1 MPKAKK
7 NELFYVEKIL
17 DRREQKG
24 QEVSYLVKWSGYSEQ
39 QNSWEPASSFID
51 TSMIEAFENER
62 RKSGST
68 GKEQQKTIRSRFGS
82 KDKVHSSSPST
93 SMTTSKKMHNKRPA
107 SEDQTDPQRLASTSH
122 SASTRETLISTSNS
136 SEQRKRPR
144 ILARRGSIATKPST
158 LVQPKEEILEFKD
171 KVQSTSTE
179 QNVNLSDE
187 VSEPFESETL
197 TDGKD
202 TEEWTLEP
210 KDFEFA
216 LHPRNG
222 LIGDKFDEK
231 RLQKLI
237 KEMDAAL
244 EEIDGF
250 ATSEVGRYELSRLI
264 LVAKRPNGIVGY
276 VRLLD
281 RLALK
286 TYRFECVPLEI
297 LVSLHPDLV
306 LEYLQER
313 ARHQVFK
320 EMKEQAAQ
328 TT

>member
-24 QEVSYLVKWSGYSEQ
+24 QEVSYLVKWFGYSEQ

-51 TSMIEAFENER
+51 KRMIEAFENER
-62 RKSGST
+62 RKSLSN
-68 GKEQQKTIRSRFGS
+68 GKDQQKMVRSKFGS
-82 KDKVHSSSPST
+82 KDKLHLTSPST
-93 SMTTSKKMHNKRPA
+93 SMASNKKTHSKRPA
-107 SEDQTDPQRLASTSH
+107 LEDKPDPQLLASTSH
-122 SASTRETLISTSNS
+122 SASIYETLKPTSSNS
-136 SEQRKRPR
+136 SEQLKRPR
-144 ILARRGSIATKPST
+144 ILARRSSVLAKPST
-158 LVQPKEEILEFKD
+158 LLQPKEEIPQSRDEI
-171 KVQSTSTE
+171 QSTSIE
-179 QNVNLSDE
+179 QNLNPSDE
-187 VSEPFESETL
+187 LSKPFDSETL
-197 TDGKD
+197 NNGKNA
-202 TEEWTLEP
+202 EEDWTLEP
-210 KDFEFA
+210 KDCEF
-216 LHPRNG
+216 P
-222 LIGDKFDEK
+222 
-231 RLQKLI
+231 I

-250 ATSEVGRYELSRLI
+250 ATSEVGRYKLSRLI

-297 LVSLHPDLV
+297 LVSLHPDFV

-313 ARHQVFK
+313 ARHQIYK
-320 EMKEQAAQ
+320 EMKEQVAQ
-328 TT
+328 MT